1 MDTPFELNPNTQT
14 QVLTAGVASTSIT
27 LPAGCAA
34 VRVYN
39 AGPNTAYLAAGDTSI
54 AALTSNVPIP
64 PGLVEVFG
72 VAGMKKLA
80 GITLTGTAA
89 LSISAGWG
97 S

>member
-27 LPAGCAA
+27 LPAGSLSA
-34 VRVYN
+34 RVYN
-39 AGPNTAYLAAGDTSI
+39 AGPNTAYLAAGDTGV
-54 AALTSNVPIP
+54 AATLTGVPIP

-80 GITLTGTAA
+80 AITLNGTAA
-89 LSISAGWG
+89 LSVTSGWG

>member
-1 MDTPFELNPNTQT
+1 MDTPFELNPNTST
-14 QVLTAGVASTSIT
+14 QVLTAGVASSSIT

-34 VRVYN
+34 VRIYN
-39 AGPNTAYLAAGDTSI
+39 GGANTAYLAAGDTSI
-54 AALTSNVPIP
+54 AATTAGVPIP

-80 GITLTGTAA
+80 AITLTGTAA
-89 LSISAGWG
+89 LSVSAGWG